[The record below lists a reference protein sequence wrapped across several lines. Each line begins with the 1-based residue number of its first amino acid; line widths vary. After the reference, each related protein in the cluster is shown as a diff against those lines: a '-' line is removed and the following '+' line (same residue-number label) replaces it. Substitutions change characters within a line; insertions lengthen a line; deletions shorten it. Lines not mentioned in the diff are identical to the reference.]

1 MSVKHRSAFSLSNIF
16 SVIAQSFNGETQDY
30 TSGSIRKAVILL
42 AIPMMIEMVGES
54 VFALVDIYFVG
65 HLGSHAT
72 SIVGLTESMI
82 TIVYSI
88 AIGISMAATAMVA
101 RRIGE
106 KDPEAATKAG
116 MQAIVLSFLIKSNS
130 DGSSR

>member
-1 MSVKHRSAFSLSNIF
+1 MSVKRRSAFSLSNIF

-42 AIPMMIEMVGES
+42 AIPMMIEMIGES

-106 KDPEAATKAG
+106 K
-116 MQAIVLSFLIKSNS
+116 IKLLPKQVC
-130 DGSSR
+130 RQLFYHF